1 MSIFARIAE
10 QRIQEAMERGDFD
23 NLALKGEPLP
33 AEDLTHVPEELRM
46 GYKVLKNAG
55 VLPEELE
62 LKREIVDLR
71 RLLAACSDKEEQ
83 SSLRRRLSAR
93 QLRFDMLMEKNFRT
107 PAWLRYEGKINE
119 RMGF

>member
-33 AEDLTHVPEELRM
+33 VEELSHVPEELRM

-71 RLLAACSDKEEQ
+71 RLLAACADEGERVT
-83 SSLRRRLSAR
+83 LRKRLSAR

-107 PAWLRYEGKINE
+107 PAWLRYEAKIDE